1 MSYAVMSIIQPAYEL
16 FHTHIS
22 IHDYRLSAFVT
33 VQTGCFGFEIR
44 RKHHL
49 HRKALVTTLRA
60 KKAKAFWS
68 LGRTSNAFLTKM
80 DALRR

>member
-1 MSYAVMSIIQPAYEL
+1 MKGMSLPRV
-16 FHTHIS
+16 T
-22 IHDYRLSAFVT
+22 T
-33 VQTGCFGFEIR
+33 VQTGCSGSEIR

-60 KKAKAFWS
+60 KKAKASWS

>member
-1 MSYAVMSIIQPAYEL
+1 MAVIFLLDLAIFRNSL
-16 FHTHIS
+16 
-22 IHDYRLSAFVT
+22 DRLQGSF
-33 VQTGCFGFEIR
+33 INR

-80 DALRR
+80 MLCAVNEL

>member
-1 MSYAVMSIIQPAYEL
+1 MSYAVMSIIQPAHEL

-22 IHDYRLSAFVT
+22 FLDSRLSAIIT
-33 VQTGCFGFEIR
+33 VQTGCFGSEIR

-60 KKAKAFWS
+60 KKAKAFCVGDKPRC
-68 LGRTSNAFLTKM
+68 LIRARTK
-80 DALRR
+80 